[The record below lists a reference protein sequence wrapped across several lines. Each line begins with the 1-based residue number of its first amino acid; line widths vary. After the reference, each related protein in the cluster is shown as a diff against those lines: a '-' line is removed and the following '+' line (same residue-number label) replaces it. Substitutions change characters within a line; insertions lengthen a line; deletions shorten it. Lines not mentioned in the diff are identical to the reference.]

1 MAARRVVQTVDHE
14 QQRLGGGGPP
24 EDAPHRVGDAPTPA
38 VRGRGDEVGDP
49 RRQGRHQLHEG
60 AAVVADPLPQHGG
73 RARRG
78 VPAQRLGH
86 GLVGQLGVGFAA
98 PVEHDATVDM
108 GGGGQLGHEPG
119 RADAGLA
126 GDDDG
131 GRPPVPH
138 GGPAGQELRQLLVPS
153 DHRREA
159 GGEPRRQRD
168 LGLSRVGFPRDLA
181 TGERLAEPLELVGP
195 DRRALEA
202 TPVPEELP
210 HDVVGED
217 LAGTGLRLETGRLDD
232 GRPVPVTA
240 LRRRLADREADP
252 DPEPQQRVGPAEA
265 VDGPLHLDRAP
276 GGVGERALERDHHA
290 VAEVLDLGAAG
301 VDHRLPEGGEVVTQ
315 DLVAGVVADGA
326 EQVGGPDEVHEDER
340 HRRGPA
346 HRHGSLRDGWRRRGR
361 PAAVRHG
368 PGPCRT
374 WPAYGGNGMAS
385 TSSCE
390 HLRPASTQRS
400 TS

>member
-1 MAARRVVQTVDHE
+1 MQAVDHE

-38 VRGRGDEVGDP
+38 VRGRGDEVGHP

-86 GLVGQLGVGFAA
+86 GLVGQLGVGLAA

-108 GGGGQLGHEPG
+108 GGDGQLGHEPG
-119 RADAGLA
+119 RAHAGLA

-131 GRPPVPH
+131 RRPPVPH
-138 GGPAGQELRQLLVPS
+138 GGPAGQEPRQLLVPS
-153 DHRREA
+153 DHRRGAWNEA
-159 GGEPRRQRD
+159 RRQRD
-168 LGLSRVGFPRDLA
+168 LGLARVGIPRDLA

-202 TPVPEELP
+202 TPVPEELA

-217 LAGTGLRLETGRLDD
+217 LAGTGLRLETGSLDD
-232 GRPVPVTA
+232 RRPVPVTA

-252 DPEPQQRVGPAEA
+252 DLESQQRIGSAEA

-276 GGVGERALERDHHA
+276 GGVGERALEHDHHA

-301 VDHRLPEGGEVVTQ
+301 VDHRLPEGSEVVT
-315 DLVAGVVADGA
+315 
-326 EQVGGPDEVHEDER
+326 
-340 HRRGPA
+340 
-346 HRHGSLRDGWRRRGR
+346 
-361 PAAVRHG
+361 
-368 PGPCRT
+368 
-374 WPAYGGNGMAS
+374 
-385 TSSCE
+385 
-390 HLRPASTQRS
+390 
-400 TS
+400 